1 MGIFSKL
8 TKEFIGVIDW
18 TESEDGTLAY
28 RYPMQDRE
36 IRTGAQL
43 TVRESQV
50 AVFLNEG
57 EIADVLPPG
66 LHTLNTKTLPVLTT
80 LRNWD
85 KGFQSP
91 FKSDVIFFSLRE
103 QLDQRWGTP
112 APVTIR
118 DKEFGAIR
126 IRAHGTY
133 SYQIKDPKLFFKK
146 VSGTRELYTAG
157 DLEAQLRAGI
167 LTSMASFFG
176 GSEVGFV
183 DMAAN
188 QTKFSDTLKNAL
200 ADSFKQYGLSLQTF
214 YVQSITLPEELQ
226 TYLDKKAGMNM
237 LGDLGRYTQ
246 FQAAETIGK
255 GGGGGIA
262 AAGAEL
268 ATGLAVGQTI
278 AQSLTGAG
286 SISNGPKEDP
296 IALLN
301 KLHEL
306 LKQGILTQAEFDAK
320 KAEILKKIT

>member
-1 MGIFSKL
+1 MGIFGKL
-8 TKEFIGVIDW
+8 TKEFVAVIDW
-18 TESEDGTLAY
+18 TESEEGVLAY

-85 KGFQSP
+85 KAFNSP
-91 FKSDVIFFSLRE
+91 FKSDVIFFSMRE
-103 QLDQRWGTP
+103 QINQKWGTST
-112 APVTIR
+112 PVTIR
-118 DKEFGAIR
+118 DKELGAIR

-133 SYQIKDPKLFFKK
+133 SFQIKDPKTFFKK
-146 VSGTRELYTAG
+146 VSGTRDIYTVN
-157 DLEAQLRAGI
+157 DLEGQLRAAI

-176 GSEVGFV
+176 ASEIGFI

-188 QTKFSDTLKNAL
+188 QNKFSETLKGAL
-200 ADSFKQYGLSLQTF
+200 ADTFKQYGLGLATF
-214 YVQSITLPEELQ
+214 YVQSITLPDELQ
-226 TYLDKKAGMNM
+226 GYLDKKAGMNM
-237 LGDLGRYTQ
+237 IGDLAKYTH
-246 FQAAETIGK
+246 FQAAESLGK
-255 GGGGGIA
+255 PGTGGIA
-262 AAGAEL
+262 ATGAEL
-268 ATGLAVGQTI
+268 ATGLAVGQTL
-278 AQSLTGAG
+278 AHTLSGAG
-286 SISNGPKEDP
+286 QGAPKEDP

-320 KAEILKKIT
+320 KGEILKKIT